1 MIRKNLKYVILGLFA
16 FFFGV
21 MLTYIITD
29 KFKKEDFN
37 EQSYVIAYQ
46 IDKMNKMIVAE
57 QMYSDMYNHTS
68 KKSLPG
74 LGSIYSSDKKVTL
87 LVKAKAQAT
96 YDLKQMDIELDSVN
110 KKIIIKSIPPVE
122 IKVYPDVSFYDMDQ
136 SVFNRFSKDD
146 LNGIKKR
153 AVAHVEKTIDKTQL
167 KQEAHKQLIQN
178 LGDLYF
184 LAKTYGWQIEDKT
197 EYAPELK
204 KIYY

>member
-29 KFKKEDFN
+29 KFKKEDSN

-96 YDLKQMDIELDSVN
+96 YDLKQMDIEVDSIN

-153 AVAHVEKTIDKTQL
+153 AVAYVEKTIDKTQL